1 MALREGHAFESELN
15 SDSAAL
21 GGLVAGVYRAGVRP
35 RCLRDPTRGGV
46 AMALNEIAQSSG
58 CGILLEEEA
67 IPVPE
72 LVKGA
77 CEILGLDPLLV
88 ANEGKML
95 LVVAPGDEAATLQAV
110 RSDPLGREAVAIGQ
124 VQAEEPGCV
133 LVHTALGSTFVLDIP
148 AGEEL
153 PRIC

>member
-1 MALREGHAFESELN
+1 MAQASGTAMLLDEES
-15 SDSAAL
+15 
-21 GGLVAGVYRAGVRP
+21 
-35 RCLRDPTRGGV
+35 
-46 AMALNEIAQSSG
+46 
-58 CGILLEEEA
+58 

-72 LVKGA
+72 AVRAA

-95 LVVAPGDEAATLQAV
+95 LLVAPQDEARTLAV
-110 RSDPLGREAVAIGQ
+110 LRAHPLGQGAVTIGRV
-124 VQAEEPGCV
+124 VQDTPGSV